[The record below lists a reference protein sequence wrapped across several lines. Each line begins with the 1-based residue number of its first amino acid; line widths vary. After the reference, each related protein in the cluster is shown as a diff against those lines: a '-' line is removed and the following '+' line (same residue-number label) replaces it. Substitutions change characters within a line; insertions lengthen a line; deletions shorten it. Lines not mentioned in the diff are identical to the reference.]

1 MTCIL
6 FLSGSTLADQFDCRP
21 KDDLTVMSVMLEAH
35 LPTLEAKGRV
45 KVLRTAMKHFGI
57 KQVSDRLT
65 YLLHIFTCEV
75 ENFYHY

>member
-1 MTCIL
+1 
-6 FLSGSTLADQFDCRP
+6 
-21 KDDLTVMSVMLEAH
+21 MSVMLEAH

-65 YLLHIFTCEV
+65 YLLHIFTLIICDSFFDYLYFV
-75 ENFYHY
+75 MVMKLVIHL